1 MPFFSCANFAG
12 LFSLQLL
19 TFVCRTPRTL
29 SGGGIIRASTPSS
42 NGLEKRPK
50 LRFPGFDEP
59 WRAEKL
65 SDFAERVTR
74 KNSNNETDLPLTI
87 SSKDGLVDQ
96 ISYFNKTVASK
107 DMSGY
112 YLLRN
117 GEYAYNKSYSVGYDF
132 GSIKRLDRYPMG
144 ALSTLYICFAL
155 KKHDTDFIKV
165 YFDSL
170 KWYKEIYM
178 ISAEGARN
186 HGLLNV
192 PTDEFFATKHYLPE
206 NTTEQRK
213 IADFLI
219 ALDRRIDA
227 QQSLV
232 DNLKKYKRGVM
243 QRIFRQLPSQDGAE
257 WACVRLGDIFKKVSR
272 RNADGVIK
280 NVITN
285 SAEYGLIPQRD
296 FFDKDIA
303 VDGNTAN
310 YYVIENGDFVY
321 NPRKSNSAP
330 YGPFNRYTL
339 SEQGIISPLYT
350 CLVLQADISPSY
362 LAWYFKSDAWYR
374 YIYDNGSQGVRHDR
388 VSMTDDLLMGIPVMY
403 PSHEKQLLY
412 ADILDVVETRLQATQ
427 KTLDLLSKTRDGY
440 MRQLFI

>member
-1 MPFFSCANFAG
+1 M
-12 LFSLQLL
+12 
-19 TFVCRTPRTL
+19 
-29 SGGGIIRASTPSS
+29 
-42 NGLEKRPK
+42 
-50 LRFPGFDEP
+50 
-59 WRAEKL
+59 

-186 HGLLNV
+186 HGQLNV

-206 NTTEQRK
+206 NDVEQRK

-232 DNLKKYKRGVM
+232 DNLKKYKRGLLNHIFSAISKGS
-243 QRIFRQLPSQDGAE
+243 QRRKLRELVHVSGGKTPSMSNSLY
-257 WACVRLGDIFKKVSR
+257 WNGDIVWISSKDMKSSR
-272 RNADGVIK
+272 ISGSELK
-280 NVITN
+280 ITN
-285 SAEYGLIPQRD
+285 LALKEMTLYHPGTLLLVARSGILKHSLPLAILEVNATINQDIKAFQVHGCNAFYLYYAILSQEDNIIRTLVKTGTTVQSLMMDSFLNIEIPTPDIDQQQSII
-296 FFDKDIA
+296 DKLA
-303 VDGNTAN
+303 KLEKYVD
-310 YYVIENGDFVY
+310 VQE
-321 NPRKSNSAP
+321 KE
-330 YGPFNRYTL
+330 L
-339 SEQGIISPLYT
+339 S
-350 CLVLQADISPSY
+350 
-362 LAWYFKSDAWYR
+362 
-374 YIYDNGSQGVRHDR
+374 
-388 VSMTDDLLMGIPVMY
+388 
-403 PSHEKQLLY
+403 
-412 ADILDVVETRLQATQ
+412 
-427 KTLDLLSKTRDGY
+427 LLSQ
-440 MRQLFI
+440 MRNGLLQQLFI